1 MRANARA
8 GGCSGSRNRR
18 GGEKATSRRSLGSLV
33 ASLPLIVTV
42 ALLAGPFASFATA
55 SITGTPGVLATI
67 SMPSSGSTCGTG
79 GTTACNTA
87 EPTGVVVNTSSHVGY
102 VATLDGN
109 QVVKL
114 SNTNCTSSCSFSPT
128 NVSSTLLPN
137 LNFPGALA
145 LNGSN
150 VYASNFCYNTTG
162 TSQFTLC
169 KTAPTGSGCG
179 GTCGNAFV
187 SQQNGTGG
195 TQGTG
200 QTCKNPSGIAFTSAS
215 STQREFVACAGS
227 GSVLVN
233 PSPPGGSSGWVSSG
247 SLGTG
252 AVPSGVTANAADTS
266 FASAI
271 LADAGQDTLN
281 IIEYAFGNFFI
292 ADSEDLP
299 SGCQPAYVA
308 EGTVTT
314 SGGTRAPLFVA
325 CPGTGTVAVGRLTS
339 SLNINPDFGSVTLPT
354 PSGGTTPSPYGVA
367 VNASGNAL
375 VVTDSANGQ
384 ADVYALQT
392 SPANV
397 PGGLVCTGTNVG
409 VDSSGTH
416 TGSQASG
423 CTAPAQVKVGDT
435 PDGVAIDGT
444 NAFIANEGSANV
456 TVIDPPADLVAANKD
471 QAGAGGIEKLTKVAS
486 KTRRRRKKHTVDKM
500 VKVGAARVR
509 LRNRLEPLVA
519 PIPGRIGS

>member
-1 MRANARA
+1 M
-8 GGCSGSRNRR
+8 
-18 GGEKATSRRSLGSLV
+18 SRRDLGTLV
-33 ASLPLIVTV
+33 ASLVVIATS

-79 GTTACNTA
+79 GTKACNTA
-87 EPTGVVVNTSSHVGY
+87 EPTGVVVDTSSHVGY

-109 QVVKL
+109 HVVKL

-137 LNFPGALA
+137 LDFPGALA

-200 QTCKNPSGIAFTSAS
+200 QTCKNPSGIALTTGAS

-227 GSVLVN
+227 GALLVN
-233 PSPPGGSSGWVSSG
+233 TSPPGGSTGWASSG

-252 AVPSGVTANAADTS
+252 SVPSGVTANAADTS
-266 FASAI
+266 FASV
-271 LADAGQDTLN
+271 LVADAGLDTLS
-281 IIEYAFGNFFI
+281 IIDFSFGNFFV

-299 SGCQPAYVA
+299 SGCESAYVA

-314 SGGTRAPLFVA
+314 SGSTRAPLFVA

-367 VNASGNAL
+367 VNASGNTL

-384 ADVYALQT
+384 ADVYSLQT

-456 TVIDPPADLVAANKD
+456 TVIDPPADLVVARDKD
-471 QAGAGGIEKLTKVAS
+471 QAGAHGMEKLAAV
-486 KTRRRRKKHTVDKM
+486 KTQTHKHKRREQKAKHTLM
-500 VKVGAARVR
+500 QARAAAAR
-509 LRNRLEPLVA
+509 LRNRFEPLVA
-519 PIPGRIGS
+519 PIRGRLGT